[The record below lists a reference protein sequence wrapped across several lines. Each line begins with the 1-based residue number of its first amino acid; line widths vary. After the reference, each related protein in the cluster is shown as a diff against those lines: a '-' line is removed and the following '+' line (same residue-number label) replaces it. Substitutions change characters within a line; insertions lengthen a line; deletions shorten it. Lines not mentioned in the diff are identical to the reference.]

1 MTRLKNQPKSQIKTT
16 KNLSYLLKQR
26 KEENDEESEEKEE
39 ESEENE
45 KTWKDKKRTK

>member
-1 MTRLKNQPKSQIKTT
+1 MTRLKNQLQSQIKMT